1 MYQNIVQRVLKRRL
15 IDQLSSMVNKVKT
28 SGNVVEG
35 KDKIVSILTGISGYL
50 ILLLQQLPGIWIWVP
65 LMAAPV
71 FLFLGALFVNIP
83 ARITD
88 IFQGLLSTDEIVLGK
103 YVIIL
108 GLILTIFSII
118 YLGIKKR
125 RGLVTSGLY
134 RFIRHPQYTGFILL
148 TIGFTGWSYYYIT
161 HTFGMS
167 WISAELTIGLWYIE
181 MILYFILAFVE
192 EKHLTSIF
200 GSDYTN
206 YKRETPSFLPFIKKD
221 LINYV
226 VSVIGFSLLFF
237 LVIQFPLT

>member
-1 MYQNIVQRVLKRRL
+1 MENKKRV
-15 IDQLSSMVNKVKT
+15 N
-28 SGNVVEG
+28 
-35 KDKIVSILTGISGYL
+35 SILIGISGYL

-71 FLFLGALFVNIP
+71 FLLLGALFVNIP

-88 IFQGLLSTDEIVLGK
+88 ILQGLFSLNEVVLGK
-103 YVIIL
+103 VVILL
-108 GLILTIFSII
+108 GLALTIYSII
-118 YLGIKKR
+118 FLGLNKR
-125 RGLVTSGLY
+125 RGLVISGPY

-148 TIGFTGWSYYYIT
+148 TIGFTGWSYYYIKYF
-161 HTFGMS
+161 FGIG
-167 WISAELTIGLWYIE
+167 WISAEQTIGLWLIQ

-206 YKRETPSFLPFIKKD
+206 YKRETPSFLPFIKMD
-221 LINYV
+221 IINHV
-226 VSVIGFSLLFF
+226 VSVIAFSLLFF

>member
-1 MYQNIVQRVLKRRL
+1 MTNYI
-15 IDQLSSMVNKVKT
+15 KT
-28 SGNVVEG
+28 SGNEVEG
-35 KDKIVSILTGISGYL
+35 KDRIKSMLIGISGYL
-50 ILLLQQLPGIWIWVP
+50 ILLLQQLPGIWVWVP

-71 FLFLGALFVNIP
+71 FLILGVLFVNIP

-88 IFQGLLSTDEIVLGK
+88 IFQGLFSINEVILGK
-103 YVIIL
+103 FVIIL
-108 GLILTIFSII
+108 GLALTIFSII

-125 RGLVTSGLY
+125 RGLVKSGPY

-148 TIGFTGWSYYYIT
+148 TIGFTGWSYYYIKY
-161 HTFGMS
+161 TFGIS
-167 WISAELTIGLWYIE
+167 WISAELTIGLWYLE

-200 GSDYTN
+200 GSDYTD
-206 YKRETPSFLPFIKKD
+206 YKRETPSFLPFLKKD
-221 LINYV
+221 LINHV